1 MQSRSPCTGHQID
14 QALSDEMSDAIRGAT
29 LTFPYKKPDSKE
41 LDPKHN
47 ADHDEAHRIRGR
59 YRGYHGR
66 SYQTGIFFDAAR
78 IRATFSRPR

>member
-1 MQSRSPCTGHQID
+1 MQSRSPSTGHQID

-59 YRGYHGR
+59 YR
-66 SYQTGIFFDAAR
+66 TGTFFDAAR